1 MLVSSVLG
9 LVASLVLSVDALT
22 LAADPNAAL
31 SCNITETISCAKVG
45 VTWQANLLGFPNA
58 FIGLISEPVVITI
71 AVAALAGVRF
81 PRWFMNTAMVVY
93 SVGLAFAYWLFFQAY
108 FVIGA
113 MCPWCLLITATT
125 TTVFAS
131 LLRVNLSDNTFG
143 LSPRAYERA
152 LYLLRIG
159 VDIWATV
166 LIITILA
173 AMVIVRY
180 LERLRRRD
188 SACALGR
195 GSCACSSSTSA
206 RRRRARARRRGL
218 PVR

>member
-113 MCPWCLLITATT
+113 RCPWCLLITATT

-180 LERLRRRD
+180 L
-188 SACALGR
+188 
-195 GSCACSSSTSA
+195 
-206 RRRRARARRRGL
+206 
-218 PVR
+218 